1 MLYLDEKGLLIVFSG
16 PSGVGK
22 GTVRQAI
29 FANENLNFKYSISA
43 TSRGPR
49 PGERDGVDYFFK
61 SKPEFEKMIEA
72 GELLEH
78 AEFVG
83 NYYGTPLSYVKEAIS
98 AGEDIFL
105 EITVDGAVQVREKFP
120 EALFIFLAPPSFDE
134 LRNRIMIRGTE
145 TEEVINSRLME
156 AREEIDCVKHY
167 DYVVVNDDVQIACD
181 KVIAIIKAEHC
192 RRERVEKNYRRIL
205 EEKENVIPTD

>member
-1 MLYLDEKGLLIVFSG
+1 MDEKGLLIVFSG

-29 FANENLNFKYSISA
+29 FARENLHFKYSISA
-43 TSRGPR
+43 TSRKPR
-49 PGERDGVDYFFK
+49 PGEQEGVDYFFK
-61 SKPEFEKMIEA
+61 TKPEFEQMIA
-72 GELLEH
+72 SDELLEH

-83 NYYGTPLSYVKEAIS
+83 NYYGTPLSYVKEAIA
-98 AGEDIFL
+98 AGQDIFL

-134 LRNRIMIRGTE
+134 LRNRIRIRGTE
-145 TEEVINSRLME
+145 TEDVMNCRLKE

-167 DYVVVNDDVQIACD
+167 DYVVVNDDIQIACD

-205 EEKENVIPTD
+205 EEKENVISTD